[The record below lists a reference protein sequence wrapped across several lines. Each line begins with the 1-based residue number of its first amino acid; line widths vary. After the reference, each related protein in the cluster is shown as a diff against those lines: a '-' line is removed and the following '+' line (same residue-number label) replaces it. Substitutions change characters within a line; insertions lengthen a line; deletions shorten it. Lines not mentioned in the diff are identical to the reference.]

1 MKRGIIIACLIG
13 LMAGLTAQAQETN
26 APPKPRAGNGPA
38 WGGGN
43 RPMMDNILMPRVLEE
58 LSLTADEKTKYDAL
72 EKEFK
77 ADFAKLRE
85 ANKDDMQKGREAM
98 RNLRRSYV
106 DKVRAFL
113 TDEQKAK
120 LDKAQERARAMR
132 GGQGPGGAPPPPP
145 PPLPPADK

>member
-1 MKRGIIIACLIG
+1 
-13 LMAGLTAQAQETN
+13 
-26 APPKPRAGNGPA
+26 
-38 WGGGN
+38 
-43 RPMMDNILMPRVLEE
+43 MMDNILMPRVLEE

-72 EKEFK
+72 EKDFK

>member
-13 LMAGLTAQAQETN
+13 LVAGLTAQAQETN
-26 APPKPRAGNGPA
+26 APPKPPGNGPA

-72 EKEFK
+72 EKDFK